1 MKSFTPASICLFVRT
16 GSFYLMAHIR
26 TLGSKMGSSASSIPS
41 SHHLCV
47 SISFFHPPVNFFR
60 PNLCGSLIEG
70 KQCFSTKLKYLLKV
84 SAFTVSVTGSCKK
97 ARIILAMEAIWQF
110 IVCVSAAL
118 IRARFDQTEFKF
130 CSLLYQSMEV

>member
-1 MKSFTPASICLFVRT
+1 MLGKLLPSPSPQFSCKALLIILVSLACIFFEIPQDSQALGYRMKSFTPASICLFVRT

-60 PNLCGSLIEG
+60 PNLCGSGRRETVFFHQTQVFAEG
-70 KQCFSTKLKYLLKV
+70 LCFH
-84 SAFTVSVTGSCKK
+84 C
-97 ARIILAMEAIWQF
+97 ICHWQ
-110 IVCVSAAL
+110 L
-118 IRARFDQTEFKF
+118 
-130 CSLLYQSMEV
+130 